1 MMSDGDFSIITKS
14 QLGGD
19 QTIFE
24 SLDEQTKVDETTI

>member
-1 MMSDGDFSIITKS
+1 MMSEGDFSSLTKS

-19 QTIFE
+19 YTIFE